1 MEFVWFNYRNID
13 TGGWGHFSAL
23 LPLSD
28 CLTAIVCKYFT
39 PFSETFRFVSY
50 FQLGTN
56 IGKASEIIVIVAVVV
71 VVDVVVDEKDKANTE
86 PRQIR
91 YASEGNTYSYYDD
104 AVVALNAYAGTVVV
118 VVVVDVDDEDEVDT
132 ETK

>member
-56 IGKASEIIVIVAVVV
+56 IGKASEIIVVVAVVV
-71 VVDVVVDEKDKANTE
+71 IVAVFVVDVVVDEEDKANTE
-86 PRQIR
+86 LRQIR

-104 AVVALNAYAGTVVV
+104 AFFFLTPFPVYC
-118 VVVVDVDDEDEVDT
+118 
-132 ETK
+132 